1 MPLEDVTP
9 QPTEERIGSLVLPES
24 TKRLIADCEERYAE
38 FNERSRDEP
47 VVAFVQSDLSTIYR
61 GLAWT
66 LQKGLT
72 TGNALLEWGSG
83 VGAVA
88 LLGCQLGYAAT
99 GIEVDASL
107 VEDARDLATIHELDV
122 EFACGSFIPDDA
134 DVLPQDMDEFAWL
147 DTDTL
152 SAYDELGVDIDDFD
166 LVFAYPWPGEQELL
180 YELFETYASRGA
192 CLLTNHGVE
201 GLRLHRKI

>member
-1 MPLEDVTP
+1 MPLEDVSP
-9 QPTEERIGSLVLPES
+9 QPTEERIGDVVLPPE
-24 TKRLIADCEERYAE
+24 TVALIRDCEERYAE

-61 GLAWT
+61 GLAWISAKR
-66 LQKGLT
+66 LLP
-72 TGNALLEWGSG
+72 GNALLEWGSG

-99 GIEVDASL
+99 GIEVDSSL
-107 VEDARDLATIHELDV
+107 VDDAQDLASIHGLDV
-122 EFACGSFIPDDA
+122 EFACGSFIPEDA
-134 DVLPQDMDEFAWL
+134 DVVPQDMDEFAWL
-147 DTDTL
+147 DTSTM

-166 LVFAYPWPGEQELL
+166 LIFAYPWPGEQDLL
-180 YELFETYASRGA
+180 YKLFEAYASRGA

-201 GLRLHRKI
+201 GLRLHRKV